1 MWFLDSSLELI
12 VPYLLK
18 TSTKEMPT
26 DKSMLNFKSILK
38 NLSSWKPEEKSL

>member
-18 TSTKEMPT
+18 TSTMEKPT
-26 DKSMLNFKSILK
+26 DKSVNFMSILK
-38 NLSSWKPEEKSL
+38 NLLSWKPEEKSL